1 MFMREREEDS
11 ARRGKKDDL
20 GTQLLLLVLKIVL
33 LAGFLF
39 ILFQFLFSVTLAG
52 DDSMKPS
59 IREGDIVISY
69 RLKKDYVKDQVIL
82 VNYEGVRQVRR
93 VLAVEGD
100 TVDITAEGL
109 LINGSLQVEPDIY
122 TQTLPFTEGVTF
134 PLTVGE
140 GQVFVLGDNRPYA
153 QDSRIYGTVDKKA
166 TLGAVFTVIRRRGF

>member
-1 MFMREREEDS
+1 MKEREKDS
-11 ARRGKKDDL
+11 SRKGKRDDL
-20 GTQLLLLVLKIVL
+20 GIQLLLLVLKIVL

-39 ILFQFLFSVTLAG
+39 ILFGVLFSVTLVK
-52 DDSMKPS
+52 DHSMKPS

-69 RLKKDYVKDQVIL
+69 RLKKDYAKDQVIL
-82 VNYEGVRQVRR
+82 VDYEGVRQVRR
-93 VLAVEGD
+93 VLAVGGD
-100 TVDITAEGL
+100 TVDITDKGL
-109 LINGSLQVEPDIY
+109 MLNGSLQIEPNIY